1 MRGTGGRAASNGK
14 PSRRSSD
21 ATRRTSCRSRPSG
34 GSRSTG
40 PTRGA
45 ASARPSSATAFLRL
59 AAASRVIGIRAVLV
73 HAIDD
78 EARAFYLKHAEFLEF
93 PAQSRTLFLPIETI
107 AAAV

>member
-1 MRGTGGRAASNGK
+1 MPVAILGRLAVDRAYQGRGI
-14 PSRRSSD
+14 
-21 ATRRTSCRSRPSG
+21 
-34 GSRSTG
+34 G
-40 PTRGA
+40 PALLRD
-45 ASARPSSATAFLRL
+45 AFLRL

-107 AAAV
+107 AAAA